1 MESTQGK
8 TVKMTTPN
16 QETPK
21 QEKGKISY
29 EDLERLAYQLSE
41 QAKQM
46 KVAIEE
52 RDKVIDQLKHQLG
65 ATNNVFARLEFLFDV
80 IKNSNVK
87 FGETFAQQCVE
98 EVEKLMEIP
107 ENPPTE
113 NTEENE
119 GKEDAVQAD

>member
-8 TVKMTTPN
+8 TVKMTTP
-16 QETPK
+16 K
-21 QEKGKISY
+21 QENGKISY
-29 EDLERLAYQLSE
+29 EDLEKLAYQLSE

-52 RDKVIDQLKHQLG
+52 RDKVIDQLKNQLG

-87 FGETFAQQCVE
+87 FGEAFAQQCVE

-113 NTEENE
+113 NAEENE